1 LEGSLKKFVG
11 FCVLSLGVK
20 KFVGLYYFLKNS
32 WEMRAQLQ
40 TQKKPNSLSI
50 DELVENFRGI
60 RVWNHIS
67 RFDWVLYSQN
77 LYAENLILI
86 GGHRGKSVSHLLQ
99 KIPGLARLHVYEP
112 IQEYADEIAENILD
126 PRVLVYREAIFNG
139 EDLTMSVGGD
149 GSLIDATKRT
159 LPPRIT
165 LEYKMSVKSVKLSDA
180 VERIR
185 LENQNSHFTYTVFM
199 NCEGSEYEILS
210 AIDSLNNQPKSIF
223 IQNHTATKK
232 PFVNLFKLRMQLS
245 EFYYPLVS
253 TNWAW
258 DIWVRNDYISKTISE
273 LEQDPVR

>member
-1 LEGSLKKFVG
+1 M
-11 FCVLSLGVK
+11 LSLNVK

-32 WEMRAQLQ
+32 WEIRAQLKK
-40 TQKKPNSLSI
+40 QKKPNSLSI

-77 LYAENLILI
+77 LYAANLILI

-99 KIPGLARLHVYEP
+99 KIPSLTRIHVYEP

-126 PRVLVYREAIFNG
+126 PKVVVYREAIFNG

-149 GSLIDATKRT
+149 GSLIEATERA
-159 LPPRIT
+159 LPPRIP
-165 LEYKMSVKSVKLSDA
+165 LEYRMSVRSVKLSEA

-185 LENQNSHFTYTVFM
+185 SENQNSDFTYTVFM

-210 AIDSLNNQPKSIF
+210 AIDSLADQPKSILV
-223 IQNHTATKK
+223 QNHTATSK
-232 PFVNLFKLRMQLS
+232 PFVNLFTLRMRLS
-245 EFYYPLVS
+245 QFYYPLVC

-258 DIWVRNDYISKTISE
+258 DIWVRNDYVSRTIGE
-273 LEQDPVR
+273 LEQDPV